1 MKTLRKCI
9 TLFVLITCGLYFIYA
24 LLQINPAIIKQRII
38 TDDVTHLQAPRRGCN
53 SSSRR
58 YVISLSYWEQLVM
71 AARNMFQLVVVA
83 NDWGSRVVE
92 PYTIN
97 SRLFG
102 LRNFVIKKDLAL
114 SHNTEP
120 LSLSQ
125 LVDIN
130 QLNTIICNHG
140 LPHLVS
146 LQQFIE
152 SSAESVIIVHFI
164 HYIDN
169 PNDINVPANIKGRI
183 IAQFNSSPVVDC
195 GTLLEQYKQKIVTL
209 LHQETDGSRDHVI
222 KRYYCVD
229 ATKLISTVKLGEMI
243 GISEL
248 DEFTIVV
255 VDWHGYSKRSM
266 VYNSANGPH
275 INKRATLNTSYNG
288 PSFAGVTLPHSQRV
302 IKAANSYLQHIT
314 KPFIAV
320 HIRSEKVGQV
330 QATHKGYLA
339 SCMNKMLD
347 LLQQLKQLHNISN
360 VIICID
366 AGETGS
372 DSCVNCRSGS
382 KTLQILYDH
391 HLNVTHFDPTT
402 INETQDKGFI
412 ALVEMNMLSHGEHL
426 IVVGGGSFQNQTLQN
441 FKHYHDS
448 IANGNFYELC
458 TKRH

>member
-1 MKTLRKCI
+1 MKTQGKCI
-9 TLFVLITCGLYFIYA
+9 TLFVLVTCGCYFIYT
-24 LLQINPAIIKQRII
+24 LLQINPAIIEQRTISNG
-38 TDDVTHLQAPRRGCN
+38 VTNLQAPRRGCSN
-53 SSSRR
+53 SSRR

-92 PYTIN
+92 PYALN

-102 LRNFVIKKDLAL
+102 LRNFVIKRDVAV

-125 LVDIN
+125 LVDID
-130 QLNTIICNHG
+130 QLNSIICDHG

-146 LQQFIE
+146 LRQFIK

-195 GTLLEQYKQKIVTL
+195 GTLLEQYKQRIITL
-209 LHQETDGSRDHVI
+209 LHQETEGRSNHVI
-222 KRYYCVD
+222 KHYYCVD

-243 GISEL
+243 GINEL
-248 DEFTIVV
+248 EEFTMIV
-255 VDWHGYSKRSM
+255 VDWHGYSKRAM

-275 INKRATLNTSYNG
+275 INKRATLDTSYNG
-288 PSFAGVTLPHSQRV
+288 PSFAAVTLPHSKRV
-302 IKAANSYLQHIT
+302 INASNSYLQHIT
-314 KPFIAV
+314 TPFIAV

-360 VIICID
+360 VVICID
-366 AGETGS
+366 AGEMGS
-372 DSCVNCRSGS
+372 DSCVNCRGGS
-382 KTLQILYDH
+382 KTLQILYNH
-391 HLNVTHFDPTT
+391 NLKVTHFDPAT

-412 ALVEMNMLSHGEHL
+412 ALVEMNMLSRGEHL
-426 IVVGGGSFQNQTLQN
+426 IVVGGGSFQNQTQQN
-441 FKHYHDS
+441 FKHYHNS
-448 IANGNFYELC
+448 VTYGNIHEIC